1 MTQWCPSDPVLQQF
15 SGQAPLFPLPN
26 VVLFPHAV
34 LPLHI
39 FEPRYRQMTADAL
52 EGERLIA
59 MSLLAPE
66 GQTTGAGCPPPVH
79 PMVGLGQI
87 IAHERLDDGRYMLV
101 LRGVARARL
110 IREQAVDLGRPY
122 RIGQLELCD
131 DHVPP
136 TADFDRQSRAEEIVS
151 LFGRL
156 FPGVEFQ
163 RLVQQ
168 ALSIDLPLASVC
180 DVIASA
186 LPIKPEL
193 AQLFL
198 DELNTDVRSQ
208 MLWQLLKRMERPE
221 PSKSSTTAT
230 RRFPPS
236 FSSN

>member
-1 MTQWCPSDPVLQQF
+1 MTQSCSSDSVCLQQF

-26 VVLFPHAV
+26 VVLFPQAV

-52 EGERLIA
+52 NGEGLIA
-59 MSLLAPE
+59 MSLLAE
-66 GQTTGAGCPPPVH
+66 DWESTAADGLPPIH
-79 PMVGLGQI
+79 STVGLGRI
-87 IAHERLDDGRYMLV
+87 VAHERLDDGRYILV

-110 IREQAVDLGRPY
+110 VREQPLDLPY
-122 RIGQLELCD
+122 RMGQLELCP
-131 DHVPP
+131 DHIP
-136 TADFDRQSRAEEIVS
+136 TSVDFDRRTRAEEITS
-151 LFGRL
+151 RFCQL

-168 ALSIDLPLASVC
+168 AMSVDLPLGSVC

-186 LPIKPEL
+186 LPIQPAL

-198 DELNTDVRSQ
+198 DELNPDLRSQ
-208 MLWQLLKRMERPE
+208 MLWQLLKRMERPQALA
-221 PSKSSTTAT
+221 PSSSSN

-236 FSSN
+236 FSIN